1 LLGLEGEQL
10 LTAIAADAAD
20 QGLGEWTFL
29 EGNSIATSI
38 VEVNEDGT
46 EGEPFLINEEL

>member
-1 LLGLEGEQL
+1 MR
-10 LTAIAADAAD
+10 TAISKA
-20 QGLGEWTFL
+20 WKVSSCFL